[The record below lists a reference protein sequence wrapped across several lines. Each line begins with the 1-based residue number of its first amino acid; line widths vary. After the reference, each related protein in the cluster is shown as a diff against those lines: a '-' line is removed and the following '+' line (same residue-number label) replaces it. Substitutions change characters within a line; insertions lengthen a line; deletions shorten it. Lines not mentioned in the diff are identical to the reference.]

1 MEEDKKSWNFKRI
14 FILARQLLKVLDQI
28 GYLQMGQVTSFL
40 QSNNNQSPVWEDR
53 FTNYRVY
60 HSEKDVTKWL

>member
-53 FTNYRVY
+53 FTNYMQSV
-60 HSEKDVTKWL
+60 S

>member
-28 GYLQMGQVTSFL
+28 GYLQMGQVTFFFAKQQ
-40 QSNNNQSPVWEDR
+40 QSESSLRGQI
-53 FTNYRVY
+53 Y
-60 HSEKDVTKWL
+60 